1 MANDKQV
8 GSLDVPPP
16 TGQTFAH
23 IKVFDD
29 YWKDYKYF
37 IQTGLNIA
45 GTWKG
50 AATLFQ
56 EYVDALDGIA
66 TEFGKIVGEISA
78 TMSGAAAEALIS
90 RGDQVIKH
98 VQSVANT
105 ARNYPAAVGATGDD
119 IKWYQGEFLEAY
131 FYFQK
136 LVEDERTKVE
146 SQIRQAAKDSKLSSE
161 ATEALVAKA
170 RKLVRDIIEENY
182 MIPHQRRLLM
192 ALAAKY
198 TAKDS
203 ALAPIDIRI
212 KSLDSV
218 DTNSGGKKNGG
229 GNNNSG
235 GDKDSGYNYS
245 GYDDSGYN
253 YGDDDTGNS
262 DDTDSSGS
270 GGDVPGLDGLGGS
283 GGGLSGGGSGGD
295 VPGLDGL
302 GESGGGSSGSGP
314 GVSVPSPDG
323 LGAGADGDGVGGSG
337 SSGGGV
343 SPERREALE
352 DAKEAAVD
360 AIEALKRPTDSPER
374 AQALEDA
381 QKAVE
386 DAIDSLLG
394 GSGVPLPSSLGAGSG
409 LGSGAGRPATSSSD
423 PDAQTRKKALRDA
436 QEAIDDALQELLDEN
451 EASDADPHE
460 KQVRADA
467 LRDAQEA
474 AEQAIRDLIEAVD
487 GDETDGEV
495 RADALKDV
503 QEAIDG
509 ALDEYE
515 ESLSDSG
522 IDAHEREVRQDALED
537 ARAVVDE
544 VLDELADEQ
553 SDAGLDTPEEIR
565 GDAHSDA
572 RRALIDGFDRLI
584 DETLDDDTL
593 SDADKLTRV
602 DTLNDAKKA
611 VLGAVDELVEAEA
624 ERAQTRSELSSFL
637 TASSGGSS
645 QTTGSSDGSSQTT
658 GSDRAEAAASTGPGV
673 RLGTT
678 VTTNS
683 VSQSNPGPAA
693 PMHLDAASLPANQ
706 SMPMAPPL
714 GGMGAAGP
722 PHRERERT
730 DRLAGEADA
739 WTDDDDLSS
748 RAIGRRPTNRTGGTP

>member
-1 MANDKQV
+1 VAKDNLV

-23 IKVFDD
+23 IKNWTDL
-29 YWKDYKYF
+29 WKEYEHLVND
-37 IQTGLNIA
+37 A
-45 GTWKG
+45 GDISSEWWE
-50 AATLFQ
+50 AAKFFRG
-56 EYVDALDGIA
+56 YVDTLDA
-66 TEFGKIVGEISA
+66 VVRDFRKIVVGLSVRM
-78 TMSGAAAEALIS
+78 TGAAADALFA
-90 RGDQVIKH
+90 RGEQIVNHIRD
-98 VQSVANT
+98 VADT
-105 ARNYPAAVGATGDD
+105 ARKYPAAIQAVGNEIVAHNVAFVEAFHTFH
-119 IKWYQGEFLEAY
+119 KLEAAEKRRVEADIRALA
-131 FYFQK
+131 QQAGLDEAQTTE
-136 LVEDERTKVE
+136 LVER
-146 SQIRQAAKDSKLSSE
+146 AKRI
-161 ATEALVAKA
+161 AVQ
-170 RKLVRDIIEENY
+170 IIEENY

-192 ALAAKY
+192 ILAARY

-203 ALAPIDIRI
+203 ALAPIEIQVKR
-212 KSLDSV
+212 LDPV
-218 DTNSGGKKNGG
+218 ID
-229 GNNNSG
+229 NNNSG
-235 GDKDSGYNYS
+235 NNNGGNNYS

-253 YGDDDTGNS
+253 NSGYNNRTGP
-262 DDTDSSGS
+262 GV
-270 GGDVPGLDGLGGS
+270 DVPGLDGLGGS

-302 GESGGGSSGSGP
+302 GGSGGGSSGSGP

-584 DETLDDDTL
+584 SETLDDDTL